1 MRSQPHQPTNPES
14 LLIRSIEWTTFVPE
28 TYDNALE
35 QANLTIR
42 YFLGTGNIYVAR
54 KMLDALPEQLASIS
68 EPEDIATEYM
78 HYRQLFLVWDL
89 FEKAVDVATM
99 EIAFEMTKD
108 AKVGWLNDYRTTV
121 DEAYEKT
128 VKLFTTEWLV
138 SDVSRIDGD
147 RRRRELIRVRQIFI
161 PELAIRLHGILYESR
176 TRFPKCVKINETP
189 FIFCLTCL
197 GRNLT
202 RSFELT
208 NIVADSK
215 HKLYEDFAGG
225 DGDRLR
231 EYLGNV
237 RQAVLGGLEG
247 GGSDPF
253 RILVAAN

>member
-1 MRSQPHQPTNPES
+1 M
-14 LLIRSIEWTTFVPE
+14 PE

-42 YFLGTGNIYVAR
+42 HFLGTGDIYVAR
-54 KMLDALPEQLASIS
+54 GVLDSLPERLASIA
-68 EPEDIATEYM
+68 EPEEIATEYM
-78 HYRQLFLVWDL
+78 HYRQLFHVWDL
-89 FEKAVDVATM
+89 FERIADVIGL
-99 EIAFEMTKD
+99 ESVRELTKD
-108 AKVGWLNDYRTTV
+108 AKVLWLTEYKALV
-121 DEAYEKT
+121 DEAFEKT

-138 SDVSRIDGD
+138 SDVSRVDGD

-161 PELAIRLHGILYESR
+161 PELVIRLHSILYESR
-176 TRFPKCVKINETP
+176 TRVSKYVEINRTR
-189 FIFCLTCL
+189 FILCLTSLC
-197 GRNLT
+197 RNLM

-225 DGDRLR
+225 DGVRLG
-231 EYLGNV
+231 EYLGSV

-253 RILVAAN
+253 RVLIATN